1 MEPWNKS
8 LNSIQHPSDRKSLNS
23 SRKSLNSIFPT
34 KYVIPKSLKFSHWP
48 SKTTHIWSFP
58 NSCEVPSNWPTK
70 TSLKLTA
77 GTPRLEYI
85 TIFNRKYIFNP
96 GPFSIAIFSLP
107 ECGVPG
113 CTMRWSFFF
122 FFESAESLSQKSSMV
137 GSTTSGVKK
146 MTLRP
151 KQCTIFWVKSL
162 KNTIDFGIN
171 FDFHLKMGT

>member
-1 MEPWNKS
+1 MEPWN
-8 LNSIQHPSDRKSLNS
+8 
-23 SRKSLNSIFPT
+23 KSLNSIFPT

-85 TIFNRKYIFNP
+85 PIFNRKYIFNP

-107 ECGVPG
+107 ECGVPECFLWDEG
-113 CTMRWSFFF
+113 FFLF
-122 FFESAESLSQKSSMV
+122 LNLPNHWTQKSSMV

-146 MTLRP
+146 MTPGP
-151 KQCTIFWVKSL
+151 KQCTFFWGQIPQ
-162 KNTIDFGIN
+162 NYHRF
-171 FDFHLKMGT
+171 

>member
-1 MEPWNKS
+1 MEPWN
-8 LNSIQHPSDRKSLNS
+8 
-23 SRKSLNSIFPT
+23 KSLNSIFPT

-122 FFESAESLSQKSSMV
+122 LFWICRIIVPKIFDGWVHNFRGQKNDTAPQTMHDFL
-137 GSTTSGVKK
+137 GQIPQKYD
-146 MTLRP
+146 R
-151 KQCTIFWVKSL
+151 FWHQLWFPPQNGYV
-162 KNTIDFGIN
+162 I
-171 FDFHLKMGT
+171 